1 MTSTGVF
8 IIFFSYQKKSV
19 GKKQFVVQ
27 KSRHLHLSAL
37 FEVGSIYLEISIT
50 EPPFSDTT
58 KFLRHDEKRE
68 SWLVSFSWW
77 ARRGES
83 GSFWAIFTTL
93 VFRSSAINIETLW
106 QEQKCTCSNLLK
118 KNCRTV
124 EGPFRKTK
132 NSLKSIWLGK
142 LFQKLPISLFF
153 ICQN

>member
-8 IIFFSYQKKSV
+8 IIFFLSKKSV

-68 SWLVSFSWW
+68 S
-77 ARRGES
+77 
-83 GSFWAIFTTL
+83 
-93 VFRSSAINIETLW
+93 
-106 QEQKCTCSNLLK
+106 
-118 KNCRTV
+118 
-124 EGPFRKTK
+124 
-132 NSLKSIWLGK
+132 
-142 LFQKLPISLFF
+142 
-153 ICQN
+153 